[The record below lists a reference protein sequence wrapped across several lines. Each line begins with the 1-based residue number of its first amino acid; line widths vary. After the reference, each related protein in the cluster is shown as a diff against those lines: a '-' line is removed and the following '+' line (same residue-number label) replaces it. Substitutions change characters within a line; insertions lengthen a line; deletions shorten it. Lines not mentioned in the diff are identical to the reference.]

1 MRLLLFS
8 FGFAVA
14 VVALLSLVA
23 RWVGLVSAKE
33 VTRPR
38 PNTGFIWHP
47 DEWSVIVALL
57 AGAAGAL
64 ALAVARSA
72 TMVGVFIS
80 VTTVPAAGNLALGL
94 AFLEP
99 TEIRGSLAQL
109 AINICGMVLAGAVV
123 LLLMRWRW
131 TWLTTVSERVFGRQ
145 SDVEG

>member
-1 MRLLLFS
+1 
-8 FGFAVA
+8 VA
-14 VVALLSLVA
+14 VVTLLALLA
-23 RWVGLVSAKE
+23 RWTGLIAAEE

-47 DEWSVIVALL
+47 DEWSFIVALL

-94 AFLEP
+94 AFWEP
-99 TEIRGSLAQL
+99 TEIRGSLGQL
-109 AINICGMVLAGAVV
+109 ALNIAGMVLAGAVV

-131 TWLTTVSERVFGRQ
+131 TWLTTASERVFGRQ
-145 SDVEG
+145 SDLET